1 MKGGF
6 KIVKAFIQYIKT
18 QKELLINLMNKK
30 KSDREKVLNEIND
43 KIEKMN
49 LEIKIS
55 ELDDRI
61 VIISATRDKF
71 KGKILNLFLIK
82 IFGEEYRNNVWEIQE
97 EYENQKYAEI
107 NNFFDLLAKKY
118 EEGNSVFIE
127 EISEENFD
135 IKEKSDPVKLIKTNN
150 NLNGNAE
157 STGEAINLKTKYGKQ
172 KNSVF
177 NTEDVFL
184 KHPHKYEENIEEINN
199 SSQREKID
207 QEIRN
212 NIKNLSEN
220 SFLGFVES
228 ELKNDINNKSQEN
241 PLVFNDIKFKKY
253 EKLKREIEIKE
264 EKLLELINETK
275 FFLEEKKFC
284 KAVQNVNIL
293 AKADKSAVLNEER
306 IKYSLEGIL
315 LRVIRFFVQRNM
327 KNSEYWRYFTDRY
340 EEKRKFYNDIVN
352 LREYCGLRLNL
363 ENEEYEVK
371 RRD

>member
-30 KSDREKVLNEIND
+30 KSDREKVLNEIKD

-135 IKEKSDPVKLIKTNN
+135 IKETSDPVKLIKTNN

-157 STGEAINLKTKYGKQ
+157 STGEAINLKTEYGKQ

-184 KHPHKYEENIEEINN
+184 KHPHKYEENIEKINN
-199 SSQREKID
+199 SSKREKID
-207 QEIRN
+207 QEIIN

-220 SFLGFVES
+220 SILGFVES

-241 PLVFNDIKFKKY
+241 LLVFNDTKFKKY